1 INEGNEQKRYS
12 LNEALESAPGTF
24 IRKINKTSVVFE
36 THGHYEKVTLHPGLP
51 DIIKQPDSE
60 NQNVLADYI
69 IATPI
74 RDGEQIYGLRLN
86 PRKGLNAFTTS
97 LLQPGDIALRINN
110 LSLTHPDEVSQ
121 ALSLLLTQQ
130 SAQFTI
136 RRNGVPRLINVS
148 VAELT
153 GMNGQRNEGTQ

>member
-1 INEGNEQKRYS
+1 M
-12 LNEALESAPGTF
+12 
-24 IRKINKTSVVFE
+24 
-36 THGHYEKVTLHPGLP
+36 HLP
-51 DIIKQPDSE
+51 PACC
-60 NQNVLADYI
+60 NL
-69 IATPI
+69 
-74 RDGEQIYGLRLN
+74 
-86 PRKGLNAFTTS
+86 
-97 LLQPGDIALRINN
+97 GDIALRINN

>member
-1 INEGNEQKRYS
+1 
-12 LNEALESAPGTF
+12 
-24 IRKINKTSVVFE
+24 
-36 THGHYEKVTLHPGLP
+36 
-51 DIIKQPDSE
+51 PDSE